1 MRGGGDVEDLR
12 DGNQVVV
19 VVVDVEVSSSAE
31 LTPSLEDGVNIVV
44 EMISFLLWTVVVD
57 DWW

>member
-44 EMISFLLWTVVVD
+44 EMISLLLWTVVVD
-57 DWW
+57 DW

>member
-19 VVVDVEVSSSAE
+19 VVEVVVSSSAE

-44 EMISFLLWTVVVD
+44 EMISLLLWTVVVD
-57 DWW
+57 DW

>member
-19 VVVDVEVSSSAE
+19 VVVEVVVSSSAE

-44 EMISFLLWTVVVD
+44 EMMLLLWTVVVD
-57 DWW
+57 DW

>member
-12 DGNQVVV
+12 NWNQVVV

-44 EMISFLLWTVVVD
+44 EMISLLLWTVVVD
-57 DWW
+57 DW